1 LLRISSIP
9 ALAVLQIRDFR
20 ILWTARVIHEV
31 SRRMELLVLGY
42 LILQLT
48 DSAFQVG
55 LIAVFLNAPRP
66 VLSLFA
72 GVVADRLDRQRV
84 LVGVHA
90 CFFAIAT
97 ALLVLLITHLI
108 QPWHVFLATFL
119 QGSAKVLDD
128 PCRRTAMFDLAGR
141 ERIASAM
148 SLETISNNGGKILG
162 PLAGGLLIAGA
173 SFAGAYA
180 LLVALD
186 LVSLLLMVRLRL
198 PHQKRTSRLETTV
211 WQSLR
216 EGIEHSMTNRMV
228 LGVLC
233 ISLVLNALVLPI
245 QYFIPVIATDLLKV
259 GPTLGGLLGSAE
271 GFGTLV
277 GASIIAVRRDIRYH
291 GLLFVAGA
299 LMVSLAVMIVGWSPW
314 FALSFTLL
322 LLGGIAQAG
331 FSTMQSTILLL
342 ASAPEIRGRIVG
354 ASGTVNG
361 LGHLLGGWETG
372 VIASAFNIGLA
383 VSLNAGAALL
393 LVLPVIFLT
402 PLVWRPLATI
412 PETAADEEKASPP
425 QPSPDPGGDYSS
437 RTEVEQ
443 K

>member
-1 LLRISSIP
+1 LLRASSIP
-9 ALAVLQIRDFR
+9 ALAVLKIRDFR
-20 ILWTARVIHEV
+20 ILWVARSIHEV

-42 LILQLT
+42 LILHLT

-72 GVVADRLDRQRV
+72 GVAADRLDRQRV

-97 ALLVLLITHLI
+97 ALLVLLITHSI
-108 QPWHVFLATFL
+108 QPWQVFIAVFL
-119 QGSAKVLDD
+119 QGAAKVLDD
-128 PCRRTAMFDLAGR
+128 PSRRTAMFDLAGR

-162 PLAGGLLIAGA
+162 PLAGGFLIAGA
-173 SFAGAYA
+173 SFTGAYA

-198 PHQKRTSRLETTV
+198 PRQERTSRLETSV

-271 GFGTLV
+271 GFGTLL
-277 GASIIAVRRDIRYH
+277 GALIIAVRRNIHHH
-291 GLLFVAGA
+291 GRLFVVGA
-299 LMVSLAVMIVGWSPW
+299 LIVSLAVMLVGWSPW

-342 ASAPEIRGRIVG
+342 ASLPEIRGRIVG

-361 LGHLLGGWETG
+361 LGHLIGGWETG

-412 PETAADEEKASPP
+412 PVDAADGEKAPLP
-425 QPSPDPGGDYSS
+425 RPSPVTGRGYSS
-437 RTEVEQ
+437 GSESEQ